1 MSRNS
6 ESHAESRNT
15 EHVDVVVIGMGAA
28 GCAAARTAHDAGA
41 TVVVLEKA
49 AAAEAGGNTRVSGGG
64 WFHHDDPDRAAVY
77 LRALCGDRALPESV
91 VQAWAHGSREV
102 SAWVESLGVEVGPHG
117 DYNSAG
123 AEYPE
128 LPGSECYGGLHCVDG
143 TLGHGR
149 LFDAFEKA
157 LHERGIDV
165 RYDTPATG
173 LVTDSATGAVTGVV
187 TAAGEQIHARGGVVL
202 APVASRAIGPWC
214 VHISASTMCR
224 CGAVQRPPAMGF
236 AWRKRSEQTC
246 GTWTT

>member
-102 SAWVESLGVEVGPHG
+102 SAGWSRSVSKWSPRRLQLRRRGVSGIAGQRMLRRIALRRRNTRARTTVRRLREGVTRAGNRCTIRHSRDRLG
-117 DYNSAG
+117 DR
-123 AEYPE
+123 
-128 LPGSECYGGLHCVDG
+128 LC
-143 TLGHGR
+143 HGR
-149 LFDAFEKA
+149 GDRCR
-157 LHERGIDV
+157 HR
-165 RYDTPATG
+165 
-173 LVTDSATGAVTGVV
+173 
-187 TAAGEQIHARGGVVL
+187 
-202 APVASRAIGPWC
+202 SR
-214 VHISASTMCR
+214 
-224 CGAVQRPPAMGF
+224 
-236 AWRKRSEQTC
+236 
-246 GTWTT
+246 